1 MTQGPGKTGAG
12 KTRRVLIVEDSP
24 AMRELLSFAVRRFR
38 DVVLEEAEDGVAAL
52 KALKTSQAQPFDVVL
67 LDINMPVMDG
77 MKLLGRLRDDP
88 TFAHTTV
95 CVITTDESSETE
107 TRARALGAKYFVR
120 KPVNRRHIERM
131 LADVFGAP
139 AHD

>member
-1 MTQGPGKTGAG
+1 MTHGPGKAAAG
-12 KTRRVLIVEDSP
+12 PTRRVLIVEDSP

-52 KALKTSQAQPFDVVL
+52 KALKASQAQPYDVVL

-88 TFAHTTV
+88 AYGRTTI
-95 CVITTDESSETE
+95 CVITTDESAETE
-107 TRARALGAKYFVR
+107 TQARALGAKYFVR
-120 KPVNRRHIERM
+120 KPVNRRHIERI
-131 LADVFGAP
+131 LAEVLGAP
-139 AHD
+139 T